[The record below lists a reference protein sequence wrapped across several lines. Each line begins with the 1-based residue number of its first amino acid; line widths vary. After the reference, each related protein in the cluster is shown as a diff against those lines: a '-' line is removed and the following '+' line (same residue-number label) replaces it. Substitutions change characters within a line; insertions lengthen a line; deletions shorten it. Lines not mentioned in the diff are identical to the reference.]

1 MEPLQLTEL
10 IRKVRAGTA
19 TVAEK
24 ELLEAY
30 WNQSVEDQEFLTG
43 LSEAEYSGLGTTM
56 YQNILQTIKTKE
68 DTAAGEEAK
77 VIPLSSN
84 RWIWAAASVL
94 VLIISVASIWMYT
107 RNPLQIEET
116 AFGNRREIMLPDQS
130 VVVLNGNSSIRY
142 APDWNPEENREVWI
156 EGEAYFSVKHTKNHQ
171 KFIVHTPDNLQI
183 EVLGTKFNVSNRRG
197 ITNVVLQEGKVKVS
211 DTESTYVMKPGEMV
225 SYSTTRPLLMPQTT
239 NPKVAV
245 SWKENL
251 LLFQDETLE
260 SIADQLYDSYGIEVD
275 FQDTT
280 VKKELFTG
288 SVPVDSVDLLFEK
301 FEKLYQTK
309 ITKQDNHYVIH

>member
-24 ELLEAY
+24 DLLEAH

-43 LSEAEYSGLGTTM
+43 LSETEYSGLGNTM

-68 DTAAGEEAK
+68 DIAAGEEAK

-84 RWIWAAASVL
+84 RWIWAAAIVILLVSVM
-94 VLIISVASIWMYT
+94 SIWIYT
-107 RNPLQIEET
+107 KNSLQIEET
-116 AFGNRREIMLPDQS
+116 AFGNRREIVLPDQS

-142 APDWNPEENREVWI
+142 ATDWNPEQNREVWI

-171 KFIVHTPDNLQI
+171 KFIVHTPDKLLI

-225 SYSTTRPLLMPQTT
+225 SYSATRPLLTPQNT
-239 NPKVAV
+239 NPRAAT
-245 SWKENL
+245 SWKDNL
-251 LLFQDETLE
+251 LLYQDESLD
-260 SIADQLYDSYGIEVD
+260 SIANQLHDSYGIEVE
-275 FQDTT
+275 FRDTSL
-280 VKKELFTG
+280 KKELFTG
-288 SVPVDSVDLLFEK
+288 SVSADSVDQLFEK

-309 ITKQDNHYVIH
+309 ITKQDNHYIIY